1 MTNHYHQSV
10 RQAPLLILD
19 VSEGGVIIRGTM
31 KHRLQAFLKALVDT
45 VRSWGHGSDAGAP
58 ILLPLT
64 PEYEPDRH
72 QVYFDV
78 IERALADKKHPA
90 LNIAL
95 TGSYGVGKSSIL
107 MEVARRHR
115 RKAISISLASLG
127 LPEDEQLPKQEKA
140 PQARTKTN
148 RIQKEIVKQLL
159 YSQDPAKMRG
169 SRYHRTSGFRFWR
182 ALWLAAVLSLPVAL
196 VFFLAGW
203 TDDIATLIP
212 QATEYAWL
220 PHAAVYGGSVALV
233 TALFAAFHNR
243 FQIERLGSGATSITL
258 SPKSPTYFD
267 EYLDEIVY
275 FFEVVKRDIVIF
287 EDIDRFDDAHIF
299 ETLRSLNSILNGA
312 KQLKGRK
319 IRFIYAIKDSI
330 FDELGAR
337 AAKEESD
344 ADDDDAA
351 EAEVA
356 RANRTKF
363 FDLVV
368 PVVPFITH
376 RSARDLLVETM
387 GTELEHE
394 VSDDLIDLAARYVA
408 DMRLIKNIR
417 NEYAIFKRLVLDA
430 GEVELDPDKLFAM
443 VLYKSTHLA
452 DFEKIKLG
460 KSNLDDLYRDGRK
473 LVAANLK
480 AEEAKLRTARARKQ
494 SAQITA
500 AQAKRFG
507 DLLGEHFDRIAG
519 YFDSTTIRAMQYAGT
534 AFERTDLTTPE
545 LWELFATED
554 GDVALTVYDS
564 RVGNRIVTVS
574 DSDIERVIGARLS
587 SKDWVAS
594 EHDEADAAIEEASG
608 RREFLRRADMAA
620 LLGED
625 YVLEVDGAELT
636 FEAIAKKRL
645 TSEFGLQLLGNG
657 YIDRNF
663 TLYTSTFYD
672 NRVSANATNYLMKNV
687 DKHLVDMYFDLSR
700 EDVASVLREGG
711 RTILREKAV
720 YNISVLNYLIEKG
733 NPELGVV
740 VGSLMRF
747 DDCERELLLAY
758 VELGEYPDKLVAA
771 LAPRWAS
778 VFTFVAAASSVDA
791 SARLPLLDAAL
802 RAASPQ
808 LRYETGPEL
817 REALVVGVEAIS
829 ACTSEE
835 TPKVAAGIYA
845 ELVAATKSRLPSLAG
860 LGVPARRAV
869 VDAQCYELTRENL
882 LLALEDADASLSLDA
897 IKSASD
903 VVYARVQSDLAA
915 YLRVIDEDTETIA
928 DGAAFAEILGDIAK
942 AEHDELVEVI
952 DRASAAC
959 AATDLADFASPLWP
973 LLADGERFPLTLANV
988 AQYLDEFGIDD
999 SLGPR
1004 LDAVRTIEV
1013 GAEADEEL
1021 KVSVATA
1028 ILDARD
1034 NLPDSEAR
1042 AAIVGS
1048 LNLDDWLPVA
1058 DVPEPTGQLIGW
1070 LIKHRVIKDDATSFA
1085 VIPANDAS
1093 GRAFAI
1099 GKSATF
1105 KDFMTPTE
1113 VPPAQVGSIVASAD
1127 VPNPIKNAIVERFP
1141 DFTVGTP
1148 RAGLQQVAR
1157 YAADKRRSM
1166 GLDDITRLAT
1176 DGVEASLVLKLLK
1189 PHLASIAAAPLA
1201 AILQALGNDYTLL
1214 ASRTGKKPLIEND
1227 PAHRALADRVV
1238 ALEHATRWK
1247 PDGRKIRVQMRR

>member
-1 MTNHYHQSV
+1 ME
-10 RQAPLLILD
+10 PLPLILD
-19 VSEGGVIIRGTM
+19 VSVRGVIIGSTM
-31 KHRLQAFLKALVDT
+31 KQRLQAALKALVNT
-45 VRSWGHGSDAGAP
+45 VRIWGHGHDAGAP

-64 PEYEPDRH
+64 PEYEPEKH

-127 LPEDEQLPKQEKA
+127 FPEDEQLPKQEKA

-159 YSQDPAKMRG
+159 YSEDPAKMRG

-182 ALWLAAVLSLPVAL
+182 ALWLAVLLSLPVAL

-203 TDDIATLIP
+203 TADIAALIP
-212 QATEYAWL
+212 QATEYEWL
-220 PHAAVYGGSVALV
+220 PHAATYVGSVALV
-233 TALFAAFHNR
+233 MALFTAFHNR

-312 KQLKGRK
+312 KQLKGRR

-344 ADDDDAA
+344 VDDDAA

-387 GTELEHE
+387 GKDLEHE

-430 GEVELDPDKLFAM
+430 GEVELDSDKLFAM

-460 KSNLDDLYRDGRK
+460 KSNIDDLYRDGRQ

-480 AEEAKLRTARARKQ
+480 AEDAKLRTARARKQ
-494 SAQITA
+494 SAQISA

-507 DLLGEHFDRIAG
+507 DLLGDHFDRIAG

-534 AFERTDLTTPE
+534 AFQRTDLTTPE
-545 LWELFATED
+545 LWERFATED
-554 GDVALTVYDS
+554 GNVTLTVHDS
-564 RVGNRIVTVS
+564 RVGSRIVTVP

-594 EHDEADAAIEEASG
+594 EHDEADAAVEEASA
-608 RREFLRRADMAA
+608 RREFLRGADMAD
-620 LLGED
+620 LLGEK

-645 TSEFGLQLLGNG
+645 TSEFALQLLGNG

-687 DKHLVDMYFDLSR
+687 DKHLVDMYFELSK
-700 EDVASVLREGG
+700 EDVEAVLREGG

-747 DDCERELLLAY
+747 DDDERELLLAY
-758 VELGEYPDKLVAA
+758 LELGEYPDKLVAA

-791 SARLPLLDAAL
+791 AARLPLLDAAL

-808 LRYETGPEL
+808 IRYETGPEL
-817 REALVVGVEAIS
+817 REALVVGVEEIS
-829 ACTSEE
+829 ACTSDD
-835 TPKVAAGIYA
+835 TPAVAAGIYA
-845 ELVAATKSRLPSLAG
+845 ELLAAMKSKLPSLAG

-869 VDAQCYELTRENL
+869 VEARCYEVTREDL

-897 IKSASD
+897 IKRASD
-903 VVYARVQSDLAA
+903 VVYSRVQSDLAA

-928 DGAAFAEILGDIAK
+928 DGAAFAEILGDIAE
-942 AEHDELVEVI
+942 AQHDELVDVI
-952 DRASAAC
+952 DRASEAC

-988 AQYLDEFGIDD
+988 AQYLDEFGVDD
-999 SLGPR
+999 CLGPR

-1013 GAEADEEL
+1013 GPEADEEL
-1021 KVSVATA
+1021 RVSVATA
-1028 ILDARD
+1028 ILDARE
-1034 NLPDSEAR
+1034 NLPSAAAR
-1042 AAIVGS
+1042 ALIVRS
-1048 LNLDDWLPVA
+1048 LDLDAWFPVA

-1070 LIKHRVIKDDATSFA
+1070 LIFHEVIEDDAESFA
-1085 VIPANDAS
+1085 AIPANDAS

-1099 GKSATF
+1099 GKSAKF

-1127 VPNPIKNAIVERFP
+1127 VPNPVKNAIVERFA

-1176 DGVEASLVLKLLK
+1176 EGVEASLVLKLLK
-1189 PHLASIAAAPLA
+1189 PHLASIPAAPLA
-1201 AILQALGNDYTLL
+1201 AILQALGKDYALL
-1214 ASRTGKKPLIEND
+1214 ASRTGKKPLIDND
-1227 PAHRALADRVV
+1227 AAHRALADRVV
-1238 ALEHATRWK
+1238 ALENATRWK